1 MRGCCVTRAG
11 CSAMSRSKGKG
22 AEMGNRV
29 AAVIGI
35 LLVAAYTLFLSLK
48 IGAGVLIAI
57 VLAVLAMAIADA
69 WQGAF
74 RNGQGQR

>member
-1 MRGCCVTRAG
+1 
-11 CSAMSRSKGKG
+11 
-22 AEMGNRV
+22 MGNRV